1 MRVRRVIFEIAMF
14 YDNSS
19 ETVKEDPDFALI
31 SDGFSILRVSGLDLK
46 FIISGIRH
54 AKTESNEVKKF

>member
-1 MRVRRVIFEIAMF
+1 MF